1 MNIRET
7 ILAFMEEQAY
17 KPMNIK
23 EIKAGV
29 WGN

>member
-23 EIKAGV
+23 EIKTSF
-29 WGN
+29 WNN